1 MSWLRVNRLIPQA
14 DYDLIV
20 GYANLMFL
28 INFSET
34 LFLRSTEFY
43 EALLVAF
50 FIASSGAR
58 LEMPQPWLG
67 PSRTAQK
74 RQFA

>member
-1 MSWLRVNRLIPQA
+1 LIAAA

-20 GYANLMFL
+20 GYANVMFL
-28 INFSET
+28 INFTET
-34 LFLRSTEFY
+34 LFLRSTDFS

-50 FIASSGAR
+50 FIASAGSR
-58 LEMPQPWLG
+58 LAKPQPW
-67 PSRTAQK
+67 PEASRTAQK